1 MRKSNVILI
10 ILISFMLLFIF
21 SNFYS
26 LFKSMEKIDINN
38 KDNVIR
44 IQNNIEKTKKI
55 FSALSIITGLFILG
69 AGLFLVFLFK
79 KDKSKVLDKKMAPLN
94 EYLVELK
101 KSEAELKEIVMEKE
115 KKVLSGEELNRL
127 IINNINIAIVYIN
140 SGNKIEIF
148 NPEAQKLFSKGFA
161 SVKNNDYVH
170 VFRKYPNIL
179 QFIDSAEDKE
189 GKEIEE
195 SNGIFLI
202 SVLYMPNT
210 RGRLVLIKDISE
222 EKRREEFEIL
232 HKNYSMIGEIS
243 VFLAHE
249 IRNSLG
255 VIYGYTK
262 TIEGNE
268 NKVDLIS
275 KEIHFLTE
283 MMNRFMDF
291 AKPIRIKNL
300 EEIELREFFTSIL
313 SSYDI
318 DFEIFNE
325 NEVVKSDRNLL
336 TSVIQNLII
345 NSIQAGS
352 NKINIR
358 IDSNDNVVEVLF
370 VDNGNGIKEKDAE
383 KIWYPFFTTKDK
395 GNGMGLAIVK
405 KICSFLNID
414 IELVL
419 TEKKGTTFK
428 IVFNK

>member
-1 MRKSNVILI
+1 MRKSNIILI
-10 ILISFMLLFIF
+10 ILISFILLFIF

-26 LFKSMEKIDINN
+26 LFKSMEKIDMNN
-38 KDNVIR
+38 RDNVIR

-55 FSALSIITGLFILG
+55 FSALSILTGLFILG
-69 AGLFLVFLFK
+69 AGLFLIFLLK
-79 KDKSKVLDKKMAPLN
+79 KDKSKSIDNKITPLN

-101 KSEAELKEIVMEKE
+101 KSEAELKEIVEEKE

-148 NPEAQKLFSKGFA
+148 NPEAQKLFSKSFA
-161 SVKNNDYVH
+161 FVKNNDYVN
-170 VFRKYPNIL
+170 VFKEYPNVL
-179 QFIDSAEDKE
+179 KFIDSAEDKE

-195 SNGIFLI
+195 SNGIFFI

-222 EKRREEFEIL
+222 DKRREEFEIL

-268 NKVDLIS
+268 QKVDFIS
-275 KEIHFLTE
+275 KEIHFLTD

-291 AKPIRIKNL
+291 AKPINQKNL
-300 EEIELREFFTSIL
+300 EEIELRELFTSVL

-325 NEVVKSDRNLL
+325 KKIVKSDRNLL
-336 TSVIQNLII
+336 TSVIQNLTI
-345 NSIQAGS
+345 NSIQARS
-352 NKINIR
+352 SKINI
-358 IDSNDNVVEVLF
+358 SLNTKGNMVEILF
-370 VDNGNGIKEKDAE
+370 ADNGEGVEEKDAE

-419 TEKKGTTFK
+419 TNKQGTTFK

>member
-1 MRKSNVILI
+1 MRKSNIILI
-10 ILISFMLLFIF
+10 IIISFILLFIF

-26 LFKSMEKIDINN
+26 LFKSMEKIDMNN
-38 KDNVIR
+38 RDNVIR

-69 AGLFLVFLFK
+69 TGLFLIFLLK
-79 KDKSKVLDKKMAPLN
+79 KDKSKSIDNKITPLN
-94 EYLVELK
+94 EYLVELR
-101 KSEAELKEIVMEKE
+101 KSEAELKEIVEEKE

-148 NPEAQKLFSKGFA
+148 NPEAQKLFSKSFA
-161 SVKNNDYVH
+161 FVKNNDYVK
-170 VFRKYPNIL
+170 VFKEYPNIL
-179 QFIDSAEDKE
+179 RFIDSAEDKE

-195 SNGIFLI
+195 SKGIFFI

-210 RGRLVLIKDISE
+210 GGRLVLIKDISE

-255 VIYGYTK
+255 VIYGYAK
-262 TIEGNE
+262 TIEGNQ
-268 NKVDLIS
+268 NKVDLMS
-275 KEIHFLTE
+275 KEIHFLTD

-291 AKPIRIKNL
+291 AKPINRKNL
-300 EEIELREFFTSIL
+300 EDIELREFFTSIL

-318 DFEIFNE
+318 DFEIFDVNKT
-325 NEVVKSDRNLL
+325 VKSDRNLL
-336 TSVIQNLII
+336 TSVIQNLTI

-352 NKINIR
+352 SKINI
-358 IDSNDNVVEVLF
+358 NLNTKGNMVEVLF
-370 VDNGNGIKEKDAE
+370 VDNGKGINERDIE

-414 IELVL
+414 IDLVL